1 MGNYKSLAGNYAT
14 GVVARFIGLKGYF
27 RMKTNRRPEWLRVRL
42 PAGEGYLEIKRLLRS
57 AGLHTVCEEAHCPN
71 IGECFNQRT
80 ATFLILGDV
89 CTRGCRFC
97 NVTKGVTQ
105 PIDPGEPERVALAA
119 QQMGLRHVV
128 VTSVTRDDIPDG
140 GAQHYANTISAIR
153 RCSPASTI
161 EVLIPDFGGANDA
174 LGVVIRAMPDIIN
187 HNMETVPRLYRVV
200 RPGAMYERSLMFFEH
215 AKNACPDII
224 TKSGLMVGL
233 GEEFEEIIDVMKD
246 LIAAGCEVLTIGQYL
261 SPGRQHLPVQRFYH
275 PDEFEKLR
283 VKGRELGFTHVE
295 AGPLVR
301 SSYHAEEMVAR

>member
-1 MGNYKSLAGNYAT
+1 
-14 GVVARFIGLKGYF
+14 
-27 RMKTNRRPEWLRVRL
+27 MKTNRRPEWLRVRL
-42 PAGEGYLEIKRLLRS
+42 PAGEGYLEIKKLLRS
-57 AGLHTVCEEAHCPN
+57 ARLHTVCEEAHCPN

-128 VTSVTRDDIPDG
+128 VTSVTRDDISDG
-140 GAQHYANTISAIR
+140 GAEQYANTISSIR
-153 RCSPASTI
+153 SYSPESTI
-161 EVLIPDFGGANDA
+161 EVLIPDFSGNSDA
-174 LGVVIRAMPDIIN
+174 LSVVIRAMPDIIN

-200 RPGAMYERSLMFFEH
+200 RPGAMYERSLMLL
-215 AKNACPDII
+215 KQVKKSYPDII

-275 PDEFEKLR
+275 PHEFDAFKIR
-283 VKGRELGFTHVE
+283 GREMGFTHIE

-301 SSYHAEEMVAR
+301 SSYHAAAQLTSVQERSVPVRMLDNSPLNRLI

>member
-1 MGNYKSLAGNYAT
+1 
-14 GVVARFIGLKGYF
+14 
-27 RMKTNRRPEWLRVRL
+27 MKNIRRPEWLRIRL

-105 PIDPGEPERVALAA
+105 PIDPGEPERVALAV

-140 GAQHYANTISAIR
+140 GAQHYADTISSIR
-153 RCSPASTI
+153 RSNPGSTI
-161 EVLIPDFGGANDA
+161 EVLIPDFGGDIDA
-174 LGVVIRAMPDIIN
+174 LSLVIRAMPDIIN

-233 GEEFEEIIDVMKD
+233 GEKFEEIIDVMKD

-275 PDEFEKLR
+275 PDEFEELR
-283 VKGRELGFTHVE
+283 VKGRGMGFSHVE

-301 SSYHAEEMVAR
+301 SSYHAAEQLISVQGQ

>member
-1 MGNYKSLAGNYAT
+1 
-14 GVVARFIGLKGYF
+14 
-27 RMKTNRRPEWLRVRL
+27 MKTNRRPEWLRVRL
-42 PAGEGYLEIKRLLRS
+42 PEGEGYLEIKRLLRS

-140 GAQHYANTISAIR
+140 GAQHYANTISSIHR
-153 RCSPASTI
+153 SNPGSTI
-161 EVLIPDFGGANDA
+161 EVLIPDFGGDIDA
-174 LGVVIRAMPDIIN
+174 LSVVIRAMPDIIN
-187 HNMETVPRLYRVV
+187 HNMETVPRLYGVV
-200 RPGAMYERSLMFFEH
+200 RPGAMYERSLMFFQH

-246 LIAAGCEVLTIGQYL
+246 LREVGCEVLTIGQYL

-275 PDEFEKLR
+275 PDEFEELR
-283 VKGRELGFTHVE
+283 VRGGEMGFGHVE

-301 SSYHAEEMVAR
+301 SSYHAAAQLISVQGHVRMLDNPP

>member
-1 MGNYKSLAGNYAT
+1 
-14 GVVARFIGLKGYF
+14 
-27 RMKTNRRPEWLRVRL
+27 MKNNRRPEWLRVRL
-42 PAGEGYLEIKRLLRS
+42 PEGEGYLEIKRLLRS

-80 ATFLILGDV
+80 AAFLILGDV

-128 VTSVTRDDIPDG
+128 VTSVTRDDVPDG
-140 GAQHYANTISAIR
+140 GAQHYANTISSIR
-153 RCSPASTI
+153 RSNPGSTI
-161 EVLIPDFGGANDA
+161 EVLIPDFGGDIDA
-174 LGVVIRAMPDIIN
+174 LSVVIRAMPDIIN

-200 RPGAMYERSLMFFEH
+200 RPGAMYERSLMLLEQV
-215 AKNACPDII
+215 KKSCPDII

-233 GEEFEEIIDVMKD
+233 GEEFEEMIDVMKD
-246 LIAAGCEVLTIGQYL
+246 LREVGCEVLTLGQYL

-275 PDEFEKLR
+275 PDEFEALGVR
-283 VKGRELGFTHVE
+283 GRELGFAHVE

-301 SSYHAEEMVAR
+301 SSYHAAAQLISVQGL

>member
-1 MGNYKSLAGNYAT
+1 
-14 GVVARFIGLKGYF
+14 
-27 RMKTNRRPEWLRVRL
+27 MKNRRPEWLRARL
-42 PAGEGYLEIKRLLRS
+42 PGGEGYIEIKRLLRS

-119 QQMGLRHVV
+119 QQMGLRHVI

-140 GAQHYANTISAIR
+140 GAQHYANTISSIR
-153 RCSPASTI
+153 RSNPGSTI
-161 EVLIPDFGGANDA
+161 EVLIPDFGGDIDA
-174 LGVVIRAMPDIIN
+174 LSVVIRAMPDIIN

-200 RPGAMYERSLMFFEH
+200 RPGAMYERSLMLLEQV
-215 AKNACPDII
+215 KKSCPDII

-233 GEEFEEIIDVMKD
+233 GEEFEEMIDVMKD
-246 LIAAGCEVLTIGQYL
+246 LREVGCEVLTLGQYL

-275 PDEFEKLR
+275 PDEFEELR

-301 SSYHAEEMVAR
+301 SSYHAAAQLISVQERSGTCQDA

>member
-1 MGNYKSLAGNYAT
+1 
-14 GVVARFIGLKGYF
+14 
-27 RMKTNRRPEWLRVRL
+27 MKNRRPEWLRVRL
-42 PAGEGYLEIKRLLRS
+42 PGGEGYLEIKRLLRS

-105 PIDPGEPERVALAA
+105 PIDPGEPERVALAS

-140 GAQHYANTISAIR
+140 GAQHYANTISSIR
-153 RCSPASTI
+153 SYNPESTI
-161 EVLIPDFGGANDA
+161 EVLIPDFGGDIDA
-174 LGVVIRAMPDIIN
+174 LSVVIRAMPDIIN

-200 RPGAMYERSLMFFEH
+200 RPGAMYERSLMLL
-215 AKNACPDII
+215 KQVKKSCPDII

-233 GEEFEEIIDVMKD
+233 GEEFEEMIDVMKD
-246 LIAAGCEVLTIGQYL
+246 LREGGCEVLTLGQYL
-261 SPGRQHLPVQRFYH
+261 SPGREHLPVQRFYH
-275 PDEFEKLR
+275 PDEFEALR
-283 VKGRELGFTHVE
+283 VRGRELGFTHVE

-301 SSYHAEEMVAR
+301 SSYHAAAQLSSVQERLVPVRMLDNSPLNRLI

>member
-1 MGNYKSLAGNYAT
+1 
-14 GVVARFIGLKGYF
+14 
-27 RMKTNRRPEWLRVRL
+27 MKINRRPEWLRVRL

-57 AGLHTVCEEAHCPN
+57 ARLHTVCEEAHCPN

-140 GAQHYANTISAIR
+140 GAEQYANTILAIR

-161 EVLIPDFGGANDA
+161 EVLIPDFEGDSDA
-174 LGVVIRAMPDIIN
+174 LDVVIRAMPDIIN
-187 HNMETVPRLYRVV
+187 HNMETVPRLYKIV
-200 RPGAMYERSLMFFEH
+200 RPGAEYERSLMLL
-215 AKNACPDII
+215 KQVKKSCPDII

-233 GEEFEEIIDVMKD
+233 GEEFEEMIEVMKD
-246 LIAAGCEVLTIGQYL
+246 LIGAGCEVLTLGQYL
-261 SPGRQHLPVQRFYH
+261 SPGRKHLPVQRFYH
-275 PDEFEKLR
+275 PDEFEELR
-283 VKGRELGFTHVE
+283 VRGRELGFSHVE

-301 SSYHAEEMVAR
+301 SSYHAAEQLISVQG

>member
-1 MGNYKSLAGNYAT
+1 
-14 GVVARFIGLKGYF
+14 
-27 RMKTNRRPEWLRVRL
+27 MKTNRRPEWLRVRL

-97 NVTKGVTQ
+97 NVTQGVTQ

-140 GAQHYANTISAIR
+140 GAQQYANTISSIR
-153 RCSPASTI
+153 RSNPGSTI
-161 EVLIPDFGGANDA
+161 EVLIPDFGGDIDA

-187 HNMETVPRLYRVV
+187 HNMETIPRLYRVV
-200 RPGAMYERSLMFFEH
+200 RPGAVYERSLMFFEH

-233 GEEFEEIIDVMKD
+233 GEEFEEMIDVMKD
-246 LIAAGCEVLTIGQYL
+246 LREARCEVLTLGQYL
-261 SPGRQHLPVQRFYH
+261 SPGRQHLPVQRYYH
-275 PDEFEKLR
+275 PDEFEALR
-283 VKGRELGFTHVE
+283 VRGKELGFSHVE

-301 SSYHAEEMVAR
+301 SSYHAAEQLISVQGQ

>member
-1 MGNYKSLAGNYAT
+1 
-14 GVVARFIGLKGYF
+14 
-27 RMKTNRRPEWLRVRL
+27 MKTNRRPEWLRVRL
-42 PAGEGYLEIKRLLRS
+42 PAGEGYLEIKKLLRS
-57 AGLHTVCEEAHCPN
+57 ARLHTVCEEAHCPN

-128 VTSVTRDDIPDG
+128 VTSVTRDDISDG
-140 GAQHYANTISAIR
+140 GAEQYANTISSIR
-153 RCSPASTI
+153 SYSPESTI
-161 EVLIPDFGGANDA
+161 EVLIPDFSGNSDA
-174 LGVVIRAMPDIIN
+174 LSVVIRAMPDIIN

-200 RPGAMYERSLMFFEH
+200 RPGAMYERSLMLL
-215 AKNACPDII
+215 KQVKKSYPDII

-246 LIAAGCEVLTIGQYL
+246 LIGVGCGVLTIGQYL

-275 PDEFEKLR
+275 PDEFDALR
-283 VKGRELGFTHVE
+283 VRGREMGFTHIE

-301 SSYHAEEMVAR
+301 SSYHAAAQLTSAQERSVPVRMLDNSPLNRLI